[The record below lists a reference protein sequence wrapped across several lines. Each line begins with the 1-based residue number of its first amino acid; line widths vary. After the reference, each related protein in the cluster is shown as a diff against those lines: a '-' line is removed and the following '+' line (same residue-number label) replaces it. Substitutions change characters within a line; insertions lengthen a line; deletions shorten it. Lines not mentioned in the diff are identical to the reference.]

1 MDCNQL
7 KSNLKLSTR
16 AFAATPD
23 DEIVISGIS
32 GRFPSSNNM
41 HEFAHNLYNKLDMV
55 DDDESRWKHTNA
67 EIPTRMGKI
76 NNMEK
81 FDASF
86 FGINQKQ
93 AITMDPQGRMIL
105 EHAYEAVLDAGV
117 NPKSL
122 KGTRTGVFIGACFA
136 EAEKTWF
143 YDNIPPDG
151 LGMTG

>member
-1 MDCNQL
+1 
-7 KSNLKLSTR
+7 
-16 AFAATPD
+16 
-23 DEIVISGIS
+23 
-32 GRFPSSNNM
+32 M